1 MARITVEDCL
11 TKERNRFA
19 LIHLASKR
27 TKQLLRGAKSLLDER
42 RDNKAVVSSLRE
54 IAAGRV
60 TFMTDEEAAAA
71 RQAEELAAAAALEAA
86 KPPVAPTIS
95 PALPVFQAESAPA
108 ALSDDDGSGEEPVGR
123 NGDSTY

>member
-60 TFMTDEEAAAA
+60 TFMTDEEALAA
-71 RQAEELAAAAALEAA
+71 READELAAAAALESSR
-86 KPPVAPTIS
+86 PPVPVSAP
-95 PALPVFQAESAPA
+95 LPMFQAEVAAPVA
-108 ALSDDDGSGEEPVGR
+108 SDGDGSDEEPVSR

>member
-11 TKERNRFA
+11 SKERNRFA

-60 TFMTDEEAAAA
+60 TFMTDEEALAA
-71 RQAEELAAAAALEAA
+71 READELAAAALESSR
-86 KPPVAPTIS
+86 PPVAVSAP
-95 PALPVFQAESAPA
+95 LPVFQAQAAEPVASDGDEAP
-108 ALSDDDGSGEEPVGR
+108 EEPVSR